1 MTSPVRLAARLDDA
15 PSRWL
20 WLVKWLLLVPHA
32 IVLFFLW
39 VAFPVV
45 TLVALV
51 AILVT
56 GRYPR
61 VLFDFNLGVLRW
73 TWRVWCYGYGA
84 LATDRYPPFSLGPE
98 PDYPAT
104 LDVAYPER
112 LSRGLALVKWWLLA
126 IPHYL
131 VVAFFVGGGGYV
143 LWQWGEGWLGFDGG
157 LVALLTLVAGVAL
170 LFTGRYPRGVFDLV
184 IGMNRWVLRVAAYA
198 ALMTDEYPPFRLDL
212 GGADP
217 AATGEPEPEPRAAR
231 PTTSAGRAV
240 GVIAGALLL
249 LVGLGGAGAGGGL
262 LWLEAQRDSAGYV
275 TTPVE
280 RFGDDGYA
288 LRFHAKDIA
297 PVDEDWPWARNIL
310 GDLRVAVS
318 TVDNQPLFAGI
329 ARTADVE
336 RYLSG
341 VPHRRFQDYR
351 DDRYQPMAV
360 GAHMR
365 GVRPPG
371 EPGNL
376 GIWTEAAT
384 GTGTLTLD
392 WTPRPGDWSLVV
404 MDADARPDVR
414 ADVAVGAT
422 APALLPIA
430 ITALSAGVVFLV
442 GGAVL
447 IALSA
452 RPRRPVATEER

>member
-51 AILVT
+51 AILFT

-61 VLFDFNLGVLRW
+61 ALFDFNLGVMRW

-143 LWQWGEGWLGFDGG
+143 LWQWGEGWVGFDGG
-157 LVALLTLVAGVAL
+157 LVALLTLFAGVAL
-170 LFTGRYPRGVFDLV
+170 LFTGRYPRGVFDIV
-184 IGMNRWVLRVAAYA
+184 VGMNRWVLRVAAYA

-212 GGADP
+212 GGEDP
-217 AATGEPEPEPRAAR
+217 TGEPVQENQPAQPAR
-231 PTTSAGRAV
+231 SAGRAV

-275 TTPVE
+275 TTPAE
-280 RFGDDGYA
+280 RFGDNGYA
-288 LRFHAKDIA
+288 LRFDAYDLA
-297 PVDEDWPWARNIL
+297 PVDGDWPWAQDVL
-310 GDLRVAVS
+310 GDIRVEVS
-318 TVDNQPLFAGI
+318 DVDKQLLFAGI
-329 ARTADVE
+329 ARTADVD

-341 VPHRRFQDYR
+341 VPHRRFHDYQDNQYYR
-351 DDRYQPMAV
+351 PMAL

-365 GVRPPG
+365 GQRPPD
-371 EPGNL
+371 EPGSL
-376 GIWTEAAT
+376 GIWTESAT

-404 MDADARPDVR
+404 MDAGARPDVR

-430 ITALSAGVVFLV
+430 ITALSVGVVFLV

-452 RPRRPVATEER
+452 RPRRPETS